1 MVKATS
7 QVVHEVLE
15 RCSLVVYQTRSISS
29 DRDTGNTVKKG
40 AKTVKEVV
48 TTFDAGVL
56 KAINAEKQKGA
67 RLCQQFGTK
76 VESLAAWLVPNDR
89 VEALLE
95 GLTAI
100 KDRVVVLTEDLA
112 SNIANLVE
120 SYALINPDQQD
131 LIRTMGPGPEE
142 VRKSTRIL
150 FAAYRVRPDEVVAD
164 AGGFSEDLELLHVQA
179 LHEFNM
185 VLKDAKANPSGQYFT
200 QGIRDVLGRIGMKA
214 NSLGFLH
221 PVLAEIGRTIDDCL
235 KNLPVD
241 RYVDGYHAIALGS
254 LLGQLMDPKLML
266 SQGGFKKLDFNQASQ
281 LTAQQ
286 EVAPKGRKKVVE
298 ARVFAADEAPDRP
311 GDDECGGDIADRLM
325 RRLAIVDDEEVE
337 HDATHQAPVK
347 DAHERV
353 PHPYGKIGM
362 GWHGRGSSGGRMAA
376 AHCHPVAD
384 HLRSSSAPVSG
395 LK

>member
-298 ARVFAADEAPDRP
+298 SVPLVQQAAVPMA
-311 GDDECGGDIADRLM
+311 AT
-325 RRLAIVDDEEVE
+325 VDPVP
-337 HDATHQAPVK
+337 APVPTFVPS
-347 DAHERV
+347 AQPVETVVVIEAEPAVAATRV
-353 PHPYGKIGM
+353 AEPLVPQPVVETKQVTYASSP
-362 GWHGRGSSGGRMAA
+362 GRARASIAS
-376 AHCHPVAD
+376 V
-384 HLRSSSAPVSG
+384 VTF
-395 LK
+395 

>member
-131 LIRTMGPGPEE
+131 G
-142 VRKSTRIL
+142 VSS
-150 FAAYRVRPDEVVAD
+150 
-164 AGGFSEDLELLHVQA
+164 FSVQ
-179 LHEFNM
+179 
-185 VLKDAKANPSGQYFT
+185 
-200 QGIRDVLGRIGMKA
+200 
-214 NSLGFLH
+214 
-221 PVLAEIGRTIDDCL
+221 
-235 KNLPVD
+235 
-241 RYVDGYHAIALGS
+241 
-254 LLGQLMDPKLML
+254 
-266 SQGGFKKLDFNQASQ
+266 
-281 LTAQQ
+281 
-286 EVAPKGRKKVVE
+286 
-298 ARVFAADEAPDRP
+298 
-311 GDDECGGDIADRLM
+311 
-325 RRLAIVDDEEVE
+325 
-337 HDATHQAPVK
+337 
-347 DAHERV
+347 
-353 PHPYGKIGM
+353 
-362 GWHGRGSSGGRMAA
+362 
-376 AHCHPVAD
+376 
-384 HLRSSSAPVSG
+384 
-395 LK
+395 